1 MERTRSTLTA
11 FLLLASL
18 AIAQDKPAARKEEKA
33 PPPIDPT
40 VAANAAQL
48 RSMVKARAMDQD
60 FLALNMVTALSTNFA
75 DKNPKDQKTALAA
88 LGDVFKLGP
97 VRSADKCELYRVT
110 AEALGN
116 CGPEAA
122 PTLRKAFEQERI
134 NGRGYASLR
143 AQIVVSI
150 GRTKEE
156 SQPDWLL
163 EQALRS
169 PDDEVAAAAGEALG
183 NYDQMPIKQAREVCK
198 RLISRYGEVDMKSK
212 QPVSTNPKD
221 PIDFG
226 PQNAAKTLQW
236 IAGKWNATLQ
246 KLTGEKHESAPDWT
260 RWLNKNKDWE
270 PKKN

>member
-1 MERTRSTLTA
+1 MNRARLNLA
-11 FLLLASL
+11 FWLLLASL
-18 AIAQDKPAARKEEKA
+18 LPAQEKGDKKDDKAKPA
-33 PPPIDPT
+33 PDPSI
-40 VAANAAQL
+40 AINAAQL
-48 RSMVKARAMDQD
+48 RSMVKTRSMDQD

-97 VRSADKCELYRVT
+97 VRPADKCELYRVT
-110 AEALGN
+110 ADALGG

-122 PTLRKAFEQERI
+122 ATLRAAFEQERI
-134 NGRGYASLR
+134 KGRAYASLR
-143 AQIVVSI
+143 AQIVLSI
-150 GRTKEE
+150 GKTKEVE
-156 SQPDWLL
+156 QPQWLL

-169 PDDEVAAAAGEALG
+169 PDDEVAAASGEALG
-183 NYDQMPIKQAREVCK
+183 NYEQMPIKQAREVCK
-198 RLISRYGEVDMKSK
+198 RLISRYGEVDMKAK
-212 QPVSTNPKD
+212 QPVSTNPRD

-260 RWLNKNKDWE
+260 RWLNKNKDWDR
-270 PKKN
+270 KQN

>member
-1 MERTRSTLTA
+1 MERTRSAFTA
-11 FLLLASL
+11 VLLLASL
-18 AIAQDKPAARKEEKA
+18 VAAQDKGASKKDEKA
-33 PPPIDPT
+33 PPPVDPA

-48 RSMVKARAMDQD
+48 RTMVKARAMDQD
-60 FLALNMVTALSTNFA
+60 FLALNLVTALSTNFA

-97 VRSADKCELYRVT
+97 VRPADKCELYRVT

-116 CGPEAA
+116 CGTEAA
-122 PTLRKAFEQERI
+122 SALRKAFEQERI
-134 NGRGYASLR
+134 NGREYAGLR
-143 AQIVVSI
+143 AQIVVAI
-150 GRTKEE
+150 GKTKDDQ
-156 SQPDWLL
+156 QPDWLL
-163 EQALRS
+163 EQAMRS

-183 NYDQMPIKQAREVCK
+183 NYDQMPIKQTREVCK
-198 RLISRYGEVDMKSK
+198 RLIGRYGEIDMKAK
-212 QPVSTNPKD
+212 QPVSNNPKD

-226 PQNAAKTLQW
+226 PQNAVKTLQW

-270 PKKN
+270 PKKS